1 MVHYQFPQQ
10 FLPQQPAPATESQ
23 QQRSA
28 NDAAAFV
35 VINAFKEKNPHAPE
49 PDQPKAAGGSMGGG
63 IEGGNAHGDFFDDE
77 GLASLINEESDD
89 KACDGG
95 VSSSSTAGP
104 TADQIMARVPPTVS
118 LD

>member
-10 FLPQQPAPATESQ
+10 FLPQQPAQATESQ

-49 PDQPKAAGGSMGGG
+49 PDQPKAAGGSMGGR
-63 IEGGNAHGDFFDDE
+63 IEGDLEVFFDDE
-77 GLASLINEESDD
+77 GLTSLINEESDG

-95 VSSSSTAGP
+95 VSSSSTAGQ
-104 TADQIMARVPPTVS
+104 TVDQIMARVPPTVS
-118 LD
+118 LE